1 MSQDWNEI
9 YLFWAENWE
18 RGLKATSWNGDLTT
32 TNFTRRTQ
40 INPEIIFQKS
50 LFDEGKLCYFFLIF
64 VKKTKIF

>member
-9 YLFWAENWE
+9 YFFEQRTEN
-18 RGLKATSWNGDLTT
+18 ATSWNGDLTT

-50 LFDEGKLCYFFLIF
+50 LFDEGKLSSFFLIF